1 MKNMQTVS
9 SPVVHSL
16 LKGHYEGY
24 LRLNITK
31 SSLAS
36 THFKVCFFDTIL
48 KLFRYSYQVI
58 YNCFTASSRQCPG
71 VN

>member
-48 KLFRYSYQVI
+48 KLFRI
-58 YNCFTASSRQCPG
+58 LTK
-71 VN
+71 